1 MAINF
6 RPGDLVEI
14 RFSAKHREEYPAY
27 SNRYHGA
34 MAFVV
39 KPQGTT
45 FVTVSVPGDS
55 SGVSA
60 ICIEREF
67 LILREIHP
75 SNRTLSL
82 VKTRKAAS

>member
-45 FVTVSVPGDS
+45 FITVSVPGDR
-55 SGVSA
+55 A
-60 ICIEREF
+60 DICLEREF
-67 LILREIHP
+67 LILRQVRP
-75 SNRTLSL
+75 SIGTLSL
-82 VKTRKAAS
+82 VKTGKASP